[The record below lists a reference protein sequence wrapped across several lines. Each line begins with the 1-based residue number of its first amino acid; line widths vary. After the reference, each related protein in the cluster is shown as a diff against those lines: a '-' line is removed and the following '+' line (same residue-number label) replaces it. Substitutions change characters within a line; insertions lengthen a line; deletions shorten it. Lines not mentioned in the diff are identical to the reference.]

1 MFFSHPI
8 VDMPN
13 PNRKRNRQTKKQF
26 RKKSHRKRAR
36 ISKRRGGE
44 PPFKPMN
51 CSPAVKGKISNQNS
65 CLPEDVLLK
74 IRKEY
79 NKDHPDKKITATNF
93 RELWEI
99 IRDRLHEDLKC
110 KTEDCWLKIIDDE
123 NVRKMYDDMLFAPDK
138 PPEWTHNPDEW
149 LSNYDISDVLKQYE
163 STYPDFKYFDPSPI
177 DFDSKPTGENGRCVT
192 DELCKFNLKDYYHDE
207 TSNKNKTKFGMVFN
221 LDKHDEP
228 GSHWVSL
235 FTDLKDKQKPFI
247 MYFDSAG
254 DEIQPEI
261 KELADRIIIQ
271 AKDLGIQLTSNYER
285 FEHQRGNS
293 ECGMY
298 CLYYIISLLTGKAGK
313 LKNTGGN
320 PDNSSSELINL
331 HDYAAKVEY
340 FKGGQ
345 RIPDQ
350 YVFKKRDEYFNNQK

>member
-1 MFFSHPI
+1 MTTR
-8 VDMPN
+8 
-13 PNRKRNRQTKKQF
+13 NRKRNRQTKKQF

-36 ISKRRGGE
+36 ISKHNIGGE
-44 PPFKPMN
+44 PSFKPMV
-51 CSPAVKGKISNQNS
+51 CSPAVKCKTSNQIS

-79 NKDHPDKKITATNF
+79 NKKHPDTKITATHF
-93 RELWEI
+93 QELWEI
-99 IRDRLHEDLKC
+99 IKNRLHEDLKC
-110 KTEDCWLKIIDDE
+110 KTEDCWLNIIDDE
-123 NVRKMYDDMLFAPDK
+123 NVRQMYDDMLFAPDK

-149 LSNYDISDVLKQYE
+149 LSNYDIGDVLKQYE
-163 STYPDFKYFDPSPI
+163 RTYPVFKYFEPSPI
-177 DFDSKPTGENGRCVT
+177 EFDSKPDGKNGSCVSN
-192 DELCKFNLKDYYHDE
+192 ELCKFNLKDYYTD
-207 TSNKNKTKFGMVFN
+207 KNKTKFGMVFN

-235 FTDLKDKQKPFI
+235 FTDLKDKEKPFI

-261 KELADRIIIQ
+261 KELADRIIKQ
-271 AKDLGIQLTSNYER
+271 ANDLGIKLTSNYESI
-285 FEHQRGNS
+285 EHQRGNS

-298 CLYYIISLLTGKAGK
+298 CLYYIITLLTGKAGK
-313 LKNTGGN
+313 LQTTGGN
-320 PDNSSSELINL
+320 PENSHSEYIELP
-331 HDYAAKVEY
+331 DYSAKVKY

-350 YVFKKRDEYFNNQK
+350 FVFKKRDEYFNSQK

>member
-1 MFFSHPI
+1 MPI
-8 VDMPN
+8 R
-13 PNRKRNRQTKKQF
+13 NRKRNRQTKKQF
-26 RKKSHRKRAR
+26 RKNSHRKRAR
-36 ISKRRGGE
+36 TSKRGGDADSS
-44 PPFKPMN
+44 FKTMS
-51 CSPAVKGKISNQNS
+51 CSPAVKGKTTNQYS

-93 RELWEI
+93 KELWEMI
-99 IRDRLHEDLKC
+99 KNRLHEDFQC

-123 NVRKMYDDMLFAPDK
+123 HVRKMYDDMLFAPDK

-163 STYPDFKYFDPSPI
+163 ETYPEFKYFDPSPI
-177 DFDSKPTGENGRCVT
+177 DFDSKPNGINNSCVS
-192 DELCKFNLKDYYHDE
+192 DELCKFNLKKYYNAEHSD
-207 TSNKNKTKFGMVFN
+207 KNKTKFGMVFN
-221 LDKHDEP
+221 LDNHDEP

-261 KELADRIIIQ
+261 KQLADRIIEQ
-271 AKDLGIQLTSNYER
+271 ADNLGIKLTSNYQP

-313 LKNTGGN
+313 LTHTGGN
-320 PDNSSSELINL
+320 GENSRSELIDL
-331 HDYAAKVEY
+331 PDYAAKVEY

>member
-1 MFFSHPI
+1 
-8 VDMPN
+8 MPSR
-13 PNRKRNRQTKKQF
+13 NRKRNRQTKKQF
-26 RKKSHRKRAR
+26 RKTSHRKRPR
-36 ISKRRGGE
+36 MSKRRGGD

-51 CSPAVKGKISNQNS
+51 CSPAVKGKTSDKTS

-74 IRKEY
+74 IRKEF

-99 IRDRLHEDLKC
+99 IKTRLHEDLDC
-110 KTEDCWLKIIDDE
+110 KSEDCWLNIIDDK
-123 NVRKMYDDMLFAPDK
+123 NVKQMYDDMVFAPDK

-149 LSNYDISDVLKQYE
+149 LSNYDISDVLKQYQN
-163 STYPDFKYFDPSPI
+163 TYPDFKYFEPSPI
-177 DFDSKPTGENGRCVT
+177 DFDSKPDGKNGSCVSE
-192 DELCKFNLKDYYHDE
+192 ELCKFNLKDYYTD
-207 TSNKNKTKFGMVFN
+207 TDKKKTKFGMVFN
-221 LDKHDEP
+221 LDKHNEP

-235 FTDLKDKQKPFI
+235 FTDLEDKEKPFI
-247 MYFDSAG
+247 MYFDSAA
-254 DEIQPEI
+254 DEIQLEI
-261 KELADRIIIQ
+261 KELADRIINQ
-271 AKDLGIQLTSNYER
+271 AKHLGITLTSNYEP

-313 LKNTGGN
+313 VQTTGGN
-320 PDNSSSELINL
+320 PENSPGEYIELPG
-331 HDYAAKVEY
+331 YSAKVKY

-350 YVFKKRDEYFNNQK
+350 YVFKKRDEYFNTQK

>member
-1 MFFSHPI
+1 
-8 VDMPN
+8 MPN
-13 PNRKRNRQTKKQF
+13 RNRKRNRQTKKQF

-36 ISKRRGGE
+36 TSKRGGDASSS
-44 PPFKPMN
+44 FKSMN

-99 IRDRLHEDLKC
+99 IRDRLHEDQKC

-123 NVRKMYDDMLFAPDK
+123 NTRKMYDDMLFAPDK

-149 LSNYDISDVLKQYE
+149 LSNYDIRDVLKQYE
-163 STYPDFKYFDPSPI
+163 RTYPDFKYFEPSPI
-177 DFDSKPTGENGRCVT
+177 DFDSKPDGKNGSCVSN
-192 DELCKFNLKDYYHDE
+192 ELCKFNLKDYYNPENSD
-207 TSNKNKTKFGMVFN
+207 KNKTKFGMVFN

-261 KELADRIIIQ
+261 KELADRIIQ
-271 AKDLGIQLTSNYER
+271 QSDDLGIKLTSNYEP

-298 CLYYIISLLTGKAGK
+298 CLYYIISLLTGKAGR

-320 PDNSSSELINL
+320 ADNSSSELVDLPN
-331 HDYAAKVEY
+331 YAAKVEY